1 MTIRCSSSESFWG
14 AAPSLARWGLCL
26 AILATPALASAQAP
40 EQAPSAGAARS
51 EPAPTPTP
59 EPQPE
64 PAPPPSTPPPS
75 VPPPSVDA
83 ASEDEPEEHHKRGK
97 GERDK
102 GDKGRKDK
110 REKVGKEKSKHEL
123 KLKAR
128 VFALAELSHRRET
141 VVGTDASLVTRDRD
155 GLDLSLQSARVGAE
169 YRSPIPWLS
178 AELELELAGKPRVK
192 DAYVEA
198 GDHVFAKA
206 GQFKV
211 PAAALELASPW
222 KVPMV
227 RRGFVHDLLTDWM
240 DVGERR
246 PGLALGYRDKG
257 GLKPRLTVGV
267 FQGTTLKQVVP
278 GDRDTKL
285 IDHASLEAQTFA
297 ARGEITLFGVAVGG
311 WYEQRVGSRAVGQ
324 FEHYATF
331 GLDATTDL
339 RLGPGALR
347 FWLDGMGG
355 QSFYVAGT
363 EAVSDPKPWFAAA
376 RALVAYRFGGSEQG
390 EAYVEPFGFFGMLDP
405 DASITSDAASEAAVG
420 IAGGLWDRAR
430 LTLQAETTHAQRNF
444 PGGLFEHQE
453 PDHKSVLLQAGARF

>member
-1 MTIRCSSSESFWG
+1 
-14 AAPSLARWGLCL
+14 L
-26 AILATPALASAQAP
+26 AILATPALARAQAAP
-40 EQAPSAGAARS
+40 TLPAAPAPSSEAAP
-51 EPAPTPTP
+51 EPPEAPAPASTP
-59 EPQPE
+59 EPSSPDPVPPPE
-64 PAPPPSTPPPS
+64 PAAPVSA
-75 VPPPSVDA
+75 DA
-83 ASEDEPEEHHKRGK
+83 ADDDEPSERHGK
-97 GERDK
+97 TKRDK
-102 GDKGRKDK
+102 AGKAKPNKADKADK
-110 REKVGKEKSKHEL
+110 ADKAEHKKHDL

-128 VFALAELSHRRET
+128 VLALAELSHRRET
-141 VVGTDASLVTRDRD
+141 VVGSDAMLVTRDRD
-155 GLDLSLQSARVGAE
+155 ALDLSLQSARVAAE

-178 AELELELAGKPRVK
+178 AELELELANKPRVK
-192 DAYVEA
+192 DAFVEA
-198 GDHVFAKA
+198 GDHFYAKA
-206 GQFKV
+206 GQFKI

-257 GLKPRLTVGV
+257 SLKPRLTVGV
-267 FQGTTLKQVVP
+267 FQGTTLKQVLP

-297 ARGEITLFGVAVGG
+297 ARGEVTVFGVACGA

-363 EAVSDPKPWFAAA
+363 EKVSDPKPWFAAA
-376 RALVAYRFGGSEQG
+376 RALVAYRFGGAEQG
-390 EAYVEPFGFFGMLDP
+390 DAYVEPFGFFGALDP
-405 DASITSDAASEAAVG
+405 DAHITSDAATEAALG

-444 PGGLFEHQE
+444 PGDLLEHQE
-453 PDHKSVLLQAGARF
+453 PDHKSLLLQAGARF

>member
-14 AAPSLARWGLCL
+14 IAPSFGLCL
-26 AILATPALASAQAP
+26 AILATPAVASAQEAP
-40 EQAPSAGAARS
+40 AAVTAEVAPAPAPAPVSAP
-51 EPAPTPTP
+51 EPAP
-59 EPQPE
+59 EPA
-64 PAPPPSTPPPS
+64 PAPPPSAPPPS
-75 VPPPSVDA
+75 IEA
-83 ASEDEPEEHHKRGK
+83 ADDEPDEHHKRSKAEREKPGK
-97 GERDK
+97 RDKHDK
-102 GDKGRKDK
+102 GDK
-110 REKVGKEKSKHEL
+110 REKAGKGKHDL

-141 VVGTDASLVTRDRD
+141 VVGSDASLVTRDRD
-155 GLDLSLQSARVGAE
+155 ALDLSLQSARVGAE

-178 AELELELAGKPRVK
+178 AELELELASKPRVK
-192 DAYVEA
+192 DAYLEA
-198 GDHVFAKA
+198 GESFFAKA

-246 PGLALGYRDKG
+246 PGVAFGYREKG
-257 GLKPRLTVGV
+257 GLKPRLTLGV
-267 FQGTTLKQVVP
+267 FQGTTLKQVLP

-285 IDHASLEAQTFA
+285 IDHASLQAQTFA
-297 ARGEITLFGVAVGG
+297 ARGEITLFGVAVGA

-376 RALVAYRFGGSEQG
+376 RALVAYRFGGTEQG
-390 EAYVEPFGFFGMLDP
+390 DAYVEPFGFFGALDP
-405 DASITSDAASEAAVG
+405 DAHITSDAATEAAVG
-420 IAGGLWDRAR
+420 IAGGSWDRAR

-444 PGGLFEHQE
+444 PGDLLEHQE